1 MIQKLLTLC
10 VGLVSSLTQGYQL
23 LGLNYTSTRLS
34 YKFCE
39 MMYPPL
45 KDTLNEVI
53 DEMNNL
59 NTFQVKVDE
68 MSENTICNLPRQPN
82 GQYAYLQYYTNTNKT
97 DIVITNDLLFTP
109 NTLYNTLLHEFTHSF
124 GLNHT
129 TTPGIMNYSLVVNQ
143 GRVKNDDRRL
153 YLSQDDIQGIRT
165 FYKQITGENRCRKK
179 QILNLL
185 RDCH

>member
-1 MIQKLLTLC
+1 MFRKLITLC
-10 VGLVSSLTQGYQL
+10 LCIPTQGYKL
-23 LGLNYTSTRLS
+23 LGLNFTSTILS
-34 YKFCE
+34 YRFCE

-68 MSENTICNLPRQPN
+68 TSENTICNLPRQRN
-82 GQYAYLQYYTNTNKT
+82 DLYAYLQYYTNSDRTS
-97 DIVITNDLLFTP
+97 IVVTNDLLFTP

-129 TTPGIMNYSLVVNQ
+129 TTPGIMNYSLVVRQ
-143 GRVKNDDRRL
+143 GRVTNDDRRL
-153 YLSQDDIQGIRT
+153 CLSQDDIRGGYQNILQT
-165 FYKQITGENRCRKK
+165 SNRRESM
-179 QILNLL
+179 
-185 RDCH
+185 